1 MANQIVHG
9 PKPQVAH
16 DALASKMWL
25 DSPRRGEN
33 SLCPVV
39 KYKPQEFNV
48 VENLVLALADDPSL
62 EDRFHYLKIR
72 KCGYTT
78 FEAVTA
84 LARHLG
90 IPSAKIRYAGLKD
103 EDGITEQ
110 TVAIEEKLGREQLE
124 SFNHNFR
131 IADDRFIALQFYGV
145 GNDPIEIGRL
155 NGNGFRIVVR
165 NLDAAQAK
173 AFDDHIKFEACFLNY
188 YDTQRF
194 GVPRGPKT
202 THLIG
207 KALLENEFE
216 QALGH
221 LRRSASPE
229 SVDALAYEGEPSR
242 FFEELDAR
250 TTSFYKSSY
259 ASHEWNSELS
269 GLLAQLFPHGRR
281 RVEFEGIGF
290 SFLSY
295 QKELLEFA
303 SRHRRL
309 PYRKYYGES
318 DFGYRA
324 TVIQT
329 QISCGTL
336 EEDDAFPGK
345 ARCELSFFLPSGCYA
360 TMCVKQLF
368 GFRDLQ

>member
-1 MANQIVHG
+1 MADQIVHG
-9 PKPQVAH
+9 LKPQAGH

-25 DSPRRGEN
+25 DCPPSGDDTI
-33 SLCPVV
+33 CPVV
-39 KYKPQEFNV
+39 KYRPQEFNV
-48 VENLVLALADDPSL
+48 VENLVLALAGEPSL

-110 TVAIEEKLGREQLE
+110 TVAIEEKLGREQLD

-131 IADDRFIALQFYGV
+131 VSDERFIVLQFYGV

-155 NGNGFRIVVR
+155 NGNGFRIMVR
-165 NLDAAQAK
+165 NLDASQAK

-229 SVDALAYEGEPSR
+229 SVDALAYDGEPGR

-269 GLLAQLFPHGRR
+269 GLLAQSFPHGRR
-281 RVEFEGIGF
+281 SVEFDGIGF
-290 SFLSY
+290 AFLSY
-295 QKELLEFA
+295 QKDLLEFA

-329 QISCGTL
+329 QITCGAL